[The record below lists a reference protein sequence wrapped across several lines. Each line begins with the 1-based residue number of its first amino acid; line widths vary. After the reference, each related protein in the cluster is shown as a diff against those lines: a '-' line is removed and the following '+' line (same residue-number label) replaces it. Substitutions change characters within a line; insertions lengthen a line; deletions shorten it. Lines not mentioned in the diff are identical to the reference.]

1 MPRKGFS
8 LDLYLKSHGLV
19 SNPLLISALTHKS
32 CTKDDP
38 NLSNNERLEFL
49 GDAVLKLVFSEYLSD
64 SFPEENEG
72 NLSKFRARLISDQ
85 LLAKLAIEIGLNR
98 MLRLGKM
105 LKGQKLIPDSIYGNA
120 LEALIAVIYK
130 VLDYA
135 QAKDFILQVWE
146 TDIQQAIHESINANY
161 KALLIEKLQGLYAK
175 APSFETVEISGID
188 HDKQFTVAVIFEGKE
203 LGRGTANS
211 KKEAG
216 QNAAREAL
224 NSLKN
229 CFTD

>member
-8 LDLYLKSHGLV
+8 LDSYLKSHILI
-19 SNPLLISALTHKS
+19 SNPLLVSAFTHKS

-38 NLSNNERLEFL
+38 SLSNNERLEFL

-64 SFPEENEG
+64 SFPDENEG

-85 LLAKLAIEIGLNR
+85 LLAKLALGIGLDR
-98 MLRLGKM
+98 MMRLGRM
-105 LKGQKLIPDSIYGNA
+105 LKGQKLIPESVYGNA

-130 VLDYA
+130 VIGYQ

-175 APSFETVEISGID
+175 APSFETVEASGED
-188 HDKQFTVAVIFEGKE
+188 HDKKFTIAVIFEGKE
-203 LGRGTANS
+203 LGRGAASS

-224 NSLKN
+224 NNLGN
-229 CFTD
+229 T